1 MSKAQMMLD
10 NLRTLR
16 LEQQE
21 RADRAADLFAM
32 ATRGMSTRRATD
44 TGGTGECPLSRYG
57 PDYAVAKAAAKTKGE
72 QAAAIWQRIKPHL
85 QGVDYDA
92 YGVMTLYYNQAMDW
106 DEMRSRLKRSDAA
119 CQRMRREMVQR
130 LDGLL

>member
-1 MSKAQMMLD
+1 MGKAQIMLN

-32 ATRGMSTRRATD
+32 AARGMSARRAMD

-85 QGVDYDA
+85 QGVEYDA
-92 YGVMTLYYNQAMDW
+92 YGVMTLYYNHAMDW
-106 DEMRSRLKRSDAA
+106 EDVRTQLKRSEAA
-119 CQRMRREMVQR
+119 CQRMHAEMVQR

>member
-1 MSKAQMMLD
+1 MSKAQVMLD

-21 RADRAADLFAM
+21 RADRAADLLAM
-32 ATRGMSTRRATD
+32 ASRGMGAKRAKD

-57 PDYAVAKAAAKTKGE
+57 PDYAAMKTVARIKRD
-72 QAAAIWQRIKPHL
+72 QADAIWQRIRPHL
-85 QGVDYDA
+85 QGVEYDA
-92 YGVMTLYYNQAMDW
+92 YGVMTLYYNHAMDW
-106 DEMRSRLKRSDAA
+106 EDVRTQLKRSEAA
-119 CQRMRREMVQR
+119 CQRMHAEMVRR